1 MTTIHA
7 SGPLQRTAL
16 ITGANNGIGLSLT
29 RMMLSEGWTVIA
41 LIRSAFPEDDLLIR
55 EAAGKRQL
63 RIYKAD
69 LSDFVQLKNALA
81 AIRSQETQI
90 DLLFNNAGG
99 SFPELS
105 FSRQG
110 RELHYELQ
118 TVVPYIIMMELKQL
132 ILNSP
137 LRTVINT
144 SSNAFMM
151 KRRFD
156 PAALERPAKF
166 RKLTGPYADTKL
178 ALSLWTAA
186 VAPELEAEGILI
198 RSADPGGNNTMRGGK
213 KSGIPFW
220 LRPVIRLFFPDPT
233 HGAGLL
239 YQAALGEHSH
249 RSGVFL
255 IKNQVTPL
263 KFTATSKLIL
273 EKVQAIYQQEFRP
286 GSSS

>member
-1 MTTIHA
+1 MTIEQA
-7 SGPLQRTAL
+7 PRTAL
-16 ITGANNGIGLSLT
+16 ITGANHGIGLALT
-29 RMMLSEGWTVIA
+29 RKMLNEGWEVIA
-41 LIRSAFPEDDLLIR
+41 LIRSAFTEDDPLIR
-55 EAAGKRQL
+55 GALSSRQL

-69 LSDFVQLKNALA
+69 LTDFAQLNLALQ
-81 AIRSQETQI
+81 AITSHETQI

-118 TVVPYIIMMELKQL
+118 TVVPYILTMELKPL
-132 ILNSP
+132 ILRGE

-156 PAALERPAKF
+156 PATLERPAKF
-166 RKLTGPYADTKL
+166 AKLTGPYADTKL
-178 ALSLWTAA
+178 ALSLWTAEL
-186 VAPELEAEGILI
+186 APALAAEGIMI
-198 RSADPGGNNTMRGGK
+198 RSADPGGNNTMRSGK

-220 LRPVIRLFFPDPT
+220 LRPITRMFFPEPT

-239 YQAALGEHSH
+239 YQAALGEHS
-249 RSGVFL
+249 RKSGVFL
-255 IKNQVTPL
+255 IKDQVTPL
-263 KFTATSKLIL
+263 KFTAYSRDIL
-273 EKVQAIYQQEFRP
+273 ANVQAIYQQEFRP
-286 GSSS
+286 AGSPS